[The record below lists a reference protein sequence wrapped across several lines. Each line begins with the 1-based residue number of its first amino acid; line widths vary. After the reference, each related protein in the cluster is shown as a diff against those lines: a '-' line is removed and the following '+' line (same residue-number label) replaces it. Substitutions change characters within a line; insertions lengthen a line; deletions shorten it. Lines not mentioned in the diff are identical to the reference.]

1 MAHALPPEL
10 LTLSEEILQ
19 RAFTHRSLR
28 AQSVARHQ
36 TNERL
41 EFLGDA
47 VLELVISEFLIV
59 QYPKLDEGTLT
70 RYRASLVRTESL
82 ATVSLQLYLG
92 EHLRLSTLEPVP
104 AEDLSESILA
114 DTFEAV
120 IGAIYRDQG
129 YQSAEKFIHKYLLPH
144 LPEFI
149 TTAEAKDAKTLL
161 QEKMQALGE
170 EAPEYEIVEA
180 TGPDHEKIFT
190 SAVKLPG
197 HQPFTGSGASKQ
209 KAEQAAALEA
219 LKQAFSL
226 EENLI

>member
-1 MAHALPPEL
+1 MTHSLPPEIL
-10 LTLSEEILQ
+10 SMSEELRN

-47 VLELVISEFLIV
+47 VLELVVSEFLILK
-59 QYPKLDEGTLT
+59 YPTLDEGTLT

-82 ATVSLQLYLG
+82 ATIARELHLG

-104 AEDLSESILA
+104 EEDLSESILA

-120 IGAIYRDQG
+120 VGAIYRDTG
-129 YQSAEKFIHKYLLPH
+129 YTSAEKFIHTYLLPH

-161 QEKMQALGE
+161 QEKMQALGN
-170 EAPEYEIVEA
+170 EAPLYEVVEE
-180 TGPDHEKIFT
+180 TGPDHNKVFT
-190 SAVKLPG
+190 SAVTLPG
-197 HQPFTGSGASKQ
+197 HPPFSGSGASKQ
-209 KAEQAAALEA
+209 KAEQAAAAEA
-219 LKQAFSL
+219 LNQAFSL
-226 EENLI
+226 AENLI

>member
-1 MAHALPPEL
+1 MANSLPPEL
-10 LTLSEEILQ
+10 QSLSKDI
-19 RAFTHRSLR
+19 RKKAFTHRSLR
-28 AQSVARHQ
+28 AQAVARHE

-47 VLELVISEFLIV
+47 VLELVVSEFLILK
-59 QYPKLDEGTLT
+59 YPKLDEGTLT
-70 RYRASLVRTESL
+70 RYRAALVRTESL
-82 ATVSLQLYLG
+82 ARIARELNLG
-92 EHLRLSTLEPVP
+92 DHLRLSTLEPMP

-129 YQSAEKFIHKYLLPH
+129 YQQAEKFITTYLLPR

-161 QEKMQALGE
+161 QEKVQALGS
-170 EAPEYEIVEA
+170 EAPQYEIVEA
-180 TGPDHEKIFT
+180 TGPDHDKVFT
-190 SAVKLPG
+190 SAVILPG
-197 HQPFTGSGASKQ
+197 QERFTGKGPSKQ
-209 KAEQAAALEA
+209 KAEQAAAAEA